1 MLKEVTRAQPHD
13 FPATLHELLAGTQRE
28 LDEIKPP
35 FVRDMRQK
43 APQVFQVIER
53 RRAALFQRY
62 FGKLLVD
69 GQRAGMVRKDV
80 PANLIIEILLAIVQA
95 IMNPA
100 KMEKLG
106 MMPKE
111 GFAGILKIVLQGA
124 LTPKGRKACAH
135 GSLGARQPRS
145 DRGSRIHSELCPVG
159 AIALLLLL
167 AGCGARKNAVS
178 GTIEVDEAH
187 VGPRSGGRV
196 EKILAWEGDR
206 LHEGQVIVQLD
217 ASELR
222 ARRDLASAQ
231 IDTAAHDADAQEA
244 QLVFLRD
251 DAGRQKDLLNRR
263 VVSATDAE
271 RSDSAA
277 KAQEKNVAAAKMRV
291 AQARAQLADI
301 DSQLAEMQII
311 APADSILEVLSV
323 KVGDV
328 LPANREAATLLMTGH
343 LWVRV
348 YVPESWLGLI
358 KLGEQVRVRVDSF
371 PHTDF
376 NGVVEQINRQA
387 EFTPRNVQTVA
398 DRIKQVFGVKVRL
411 PSDDDRLRAGMAAD
425 VYFPNVK

>member
-1 MLKEVTRAQPHD
+1 MRA
-13 FPATLHELLAGTQRE
+13 L
-28 LDEIKPP
+28 
-35 FVRDMRQK
+35 FVRYYARSLRVA
-43 APQVFQVIER
+43 AP
-53 RRAALFQRY
+53 L
-62 FGKLLVD
+62 
-69 GQRAGMVRKDV
+69 
-80 PANLIIEILLAIVQA
+80 
-95 IMNPA
+95 
-100 KMEKLG
+100 
-106 MMPKE
+106 
-111 GFAGILKIVLQGA
+111 
-124 LTPKGRKACAH
+124 
-135 GSLGARQPRS
+135 
-145 DRGSRIHSELCPVG
+145 
-159 AIALLLLL
+159 ALLLLL
-167 AGCGARKNAVS
+167 GGCDTRKNAVS

-196 EKILAWEGDR
+196 EKILAQEGDR

-231 IDTAAHDADAQEA
+231 IDTAVHDADAQEA

-251 DAGRQKDLLNRR
+251 DARRQQELLQRR
-263 VVSATDAE
+263 VVSSTDAE
-271 RSDSAA
+271 RADSAA
-277 KAQEKNVAAAKMRV
+277 KTQEKNVAAAKMRV

-301 DSQLAEMQII
+301 DSQVAEMQVI

-328 LPANREAATLLMTGH
+328 LPANHEVATLLLTGH

-371 PHTDF
+371 PRTDF
-376 NGVVEQINRQA
+376 QGLVEQINRQA

-411 PSDDDRLRAGMAAD
+411 PSNDDRLRAGMAAD
-425 VYFPNVK
+425 VYFPGVK

>member
-1 MLKEVTRAQPHD
+1 
-13 FPATLHELLAGTQRE
+13 
-28 LDEIKPP
+28 
-35 FVRDMRQK
+35 
-43 APQVFQVIER
+43 
-53 RRAALFQRY
+53 
-62 FGKLLVD
+62 
-69 GQRAGMVRKDV
+69 
-80 PANLIIEILLAIVQA
+80 
-95 IMNPA
+95 
-100 KMEKLG
+100 
-106 MMPKE
+106 
-111 GFAGILKIVLQGA
+111 
-124 LTPKGRKACAH
+124 
-135 GSLGARQPRS
+135 
-145 DRGSRIHSELCPVG
+145 
-159 AIALLLLL
+159 LLLLL
-167 AGCGARKNAVS
+167 GGCDTRKNAVS

-231 IDTAAHDADAQEA
+231 IDTALHDADAQEA

-251 DAGRQKDLLNRR
+251 DAGRQQELLKRR

-271 RSDSAA
+271 RADSAA

-328 LPANREAATLLMTGH
+328 LPANREAATLLLTGH

-358 KLGEQVRVRVDSF
+358 KLDEHVRVRVDSF

-376 NGVVEQINRQA
+376 DGVVEQINRQA

-425 VYFPNVK
+425 VYFSNVK